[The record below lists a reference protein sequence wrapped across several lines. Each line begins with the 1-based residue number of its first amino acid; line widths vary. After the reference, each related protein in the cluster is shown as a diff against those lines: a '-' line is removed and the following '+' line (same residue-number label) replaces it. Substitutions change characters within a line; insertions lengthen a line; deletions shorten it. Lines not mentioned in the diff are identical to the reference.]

1 MGRMKESPKYNV
13 ISFRV
18 TDDEKKHL
26 ETLKAATGANMNDL
40 IHTLIFKG
48 ESQ

>member
-1 MGRMKESPKYNV
+1 MGQMKENPRYNV

-18 TDDEKKHL
+18 TDEEKKQL
-26 ETLKAATGANMNDL
+26 EVLKAATGANMNDL
-40 IHTLIFKG
+40 IHTIVFKG